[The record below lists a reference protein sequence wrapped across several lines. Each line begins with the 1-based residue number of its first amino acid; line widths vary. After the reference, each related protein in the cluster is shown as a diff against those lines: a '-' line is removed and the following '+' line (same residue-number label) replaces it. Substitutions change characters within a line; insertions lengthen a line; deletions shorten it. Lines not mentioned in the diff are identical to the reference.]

1 MLISLFLNAAEL
13 GLIYALVAIAVFFAL
28 RIARFD
34 DFTIEGSFGLGG
46 ALTVFLLK
54 KQFPLSVTM
63 ACVII
68 GGLMAGITTGLIH
81 KYLKITPLIC
91 GLVVTTGLFSCNLIL
106 ASSHA
111 SLTQLPTLF
120 SSLHQIPSCILLAG
134 IVGLLFTTLCWFLK
148 TESGLL
154 LIAAGDNKQFVTNLG
169 RNPATLTIITLGFAN
184 GFSALAGSLFIQWS
198 GFFSITG
205 SVGTLVI
212 GLTGLIL
219 GEMLLQQNHLGL
231 LVGPFIYQLIFAF
244 IIELNIAPAWN
255 NLLKAIFII
264 TLLIIQHLAQR
275 ESHART

>member
-1 MLISLFLNAAEL
+1 MLISLLLNAAEL
-13 GLIYALVAIAVFFAL
+13 GLIYALVAIAVFLAL

-46 ALTVFLLK
+46 ALTIFLLK
-54 KQFPLSVTM
+54 KQIPLSIVM
-63 ACVII
+63 PCIVM
-68 GGLMAGITTGLIH
+68 GGMLAGTATGLIH
-81 KYLKITPLIC
+81 KYLRITPLIC

-106 ASSHA
+106 AGAHA
-111 SLTQLPTLF
+111 SLTHMPTLF
-120 SSLHQIPSCILLAG
+120 SYFQYLPSLGLLAL
-134 IVGLLFTTLCWFLK
+134 IVGTLFFLLCWFLR
-148 TESGLL
+148 TEIGLL
-154 LIAAGDNKQFVTNLG
+154 LTAAGDNKQLVTNLG
-169 RNPATLTIITLGFAN
+169 RNPAVLTVATLALAN

-205 SVGTLVI
+205 NIGTLVI

-219 GEMLLQQNHLGL
+219 GEMIIQNNLIGL

-264 TLLIIQHLAQR
+264 TLLIIQYLAKR
-275 ESHART
+275 DSHARA